1 MIKQEA
7 AMNEISRQEL
17 AKASLRESWRL
28 AHESGLEAMRDA
40 DIDAEIA
47 SMPKDR
53 AASDADGRV
62 VERNPEAS

>member
-1 MIKQEA
+1 MDEVSKRE
-7 AMNEISRQEL
+7 S

-28 AHESGLEAMRDA
+28 AQEAGLDAMSDA

-47 SMPKDR
+47 SMRRDR
-53 AASDADGRV
+53 AASNADGRI